1 MASTKDFLD
10 FVLDQIK
17 DEELVRHKKMFG
29 EYAIYYDEKVIG
41 FICDNK
47 LYLKD
52 TQKGREFVGEDLRIG
67 HPYPRAKE
75 YILLE
80 EEIEDRDFLNELI
93 EITREGLEN
102 KK

>member
-17 DEELVRHKKMFG
+17 DEELVRYKKMFG

-47 LYLKD
+47 FYLKD
-52 TQKGREFVGEDLRIG
+52 TQKGREFVGEENLKIG

-93 EITREGLEN
+93 GITREELD
-102 KK
+102 K

>member
-52 TQKGREFVGEDLRIG
+52 TNEGRNFIGEENLKIG
-67 HPYPRAKE
+67 YPYPRAKE

-80 EEIEDRDFLNELI
+80 EEIEDREFLNELI
-93 EITREGLEN
+93 EITREELD
-102 KK
+102 K